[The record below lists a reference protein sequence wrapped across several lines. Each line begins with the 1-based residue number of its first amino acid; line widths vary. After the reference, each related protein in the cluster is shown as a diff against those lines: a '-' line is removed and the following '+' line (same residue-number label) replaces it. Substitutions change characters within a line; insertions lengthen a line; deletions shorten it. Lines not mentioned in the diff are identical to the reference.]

1 MVKEYD
7 EENNA
12 ERKKILLNNIKV
24 EFDMAI
30 L

>member
-12 ERKKILLNNIKV
+12 ERKKFLLNNIKV